1 MACAK
6 DAGASAGRREWLAA
20 QRGRVERMLAKT
32 PPDEIIVREGL
43 RARLRQIEREERTD
57 DEPERSA

>member
-6 DAGASAGRREWLAA
+6 RAGEGRRAWLTA

-32 PPDEIIVREGL
+32 APDEVIVRKGL
-43 RARLRQIEREERTD
+43 RARLRQIEREERMD